1 MEKMLHPVKYIL
13 INSKTNENHKIENLF
28 WTGFRKAAP
37 ATQKTNE

>member
-28 WTGFRKAAP
+28 
-37 ATQKTNE
+37 